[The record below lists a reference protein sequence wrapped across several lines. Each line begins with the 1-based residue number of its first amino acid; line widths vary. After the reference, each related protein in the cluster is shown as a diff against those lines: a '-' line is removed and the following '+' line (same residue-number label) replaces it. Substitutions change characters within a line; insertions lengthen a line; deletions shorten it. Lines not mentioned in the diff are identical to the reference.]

1 VNAANTEPI
10 KNGGPESDKHS
21 AAGHLVQEALAAE
34 LKGDND
40 RRDELLAQALTED
53 PNCRAARWQSGYV
66 EVDGKWITVAEA
78 AEKFAA
84 DANLAEYRRRRDQAA
99 SAGLFTRGSSDT
111 AGGGTSV
118 GATVARGSSAEIH
131 RGNVLSLSGLAAEA
145 ELARWCRTKTLS
157 DEERAHWTQV
167 LLDDPSNAEAESR
180 LGMKVFMGHL
190 TTFAQIDAAK
200 KQHAVE
206 EKQLSDWK
214 ATVSRWRKMLD
225 AGSETERA
233 QAADEMAQRSVPA
246 MIPALEWAVFS
257 DAPNPKAKSD
267 SATRFQREA
276 MSLLGHLS
284 EQRASYSLAGYSV
297 LAPQAELR
305 KLAAAQLKSRPLHD
319 WVPLL
324 LVGLANPIQFDYA
337 MAFDPTIGVAV
348 YHAAASQDAADAVHK
363 IDYSSSASGLR
374 PGMNGTRN
382 VGDHQTTS
390 IDYTGKNPTTTQN
403 IHWDIANVHITTGP
417 QDLRQVP
424 GAAALAR
431 QSRNLVVSLT
441 NENERIRQTN
451 ERINYVLEQVA
462 PPPKAPLTGA
472 ANDAVVAK
480 TDSVAKAPASSDP
493 VADDGQSDESD
504 VIPGAPKADSPP
516 ATPSTANYWW
526 NWWADYNE
534 SHASSKP
541 VLSESYSDNYDLR
554 NQDQVTT
561 TYANG
566 SQTNVYN
573 LPPPPPPLPRGWH
586 YDIPGTNVHCFAA
599 GTPVVTA
606 TGPVAIERVQ
616 IGDRVLS
623 QDPTTGELAFKPVL
637 ATSKNPPVKLLRVST
652 PRGDVRLTLGHPF
665 WIEGKG
671 WRMAKELAVGDK
683 IHGLGGAVGVT
694 RIEKAP
700 DDPVYNLG
708 VADFGTF
715 FIGDAQLLVH
725 DASIR
730 LPTRMLV
737 PGYAAA
743 GNEVAGLRPQKSL
756 LDHLE
761 FSIMADGKVFP

>member
-1 VNAANTEPI
+1 
-10 KNGGPESDKHS
+10 
-21 AAGHLVQEALAAE
+21 
-34 LKGDND
+34 
-40 RRDELLAQALTED
+40 
-53 PNCRAARWQSGYV
+53 
-66 EVDGKWITVAEA
+66 
-78 AEKFAA
+78 
-84 DANLAEYRRRRDQAA
+84 
-99 SAGLFTRGSSDT
+99 
-111 AGGGTSV
+111 
-118 GATVARGSSAEIH
+118 
-131 RGNVLSLSGLAAEA
+131 
-145 ELARWCRTKTLS
+145 
-157 DEERAHWTQV
+157 V
-167 LLDDPSNAEAESR
+167 LLDVPSNAEAESR

-190 TTFAQIDAAK
+190 MTFAQIDAAK

-206 EKQLSDWK
+206 ETQLSDWK

-233 QAADEMAQRSVPA
+233 QAADEMAKPA
-246 MIPALEWAVFS
+246 DSAVIPALEWAVLS
-257 DAPNPKAKSD
+257 DAPNSKAKSD

-276 MSLLGHLS
+276 IALLGHLS
-284 EQRASYSLAGYSV
+284 EQRATYSLAGYSV

-305 KLAAAQLKSRPLHD
+305 KLATAQLKARPLHD

-348 YHAAASQDAADAVHK
+348 YHAAASQETADAVHK
-363 IDYSSSASGLR
+363 IDYSSSSSGLR
-374 PGMNGTRN
+374 SGINGTRS

-403 IHWDIANVHITTGP
+403 VHWDVANVHITPGP
-417 QDLRQVP
+417 QDWRQVA
-424 GAAALAR
+424 GATALAR
-431 QSRNLVVSLT
+431 QSRNLEVSLT
-441 NENERIRQTN
+441 NQNERIRQTN

-462 PPPKAPLTGA
+462 PPPKAPLQDA
-472 ANDAVVAK
+472 ANDSVLAK
-480 TDSVAKAPASSDP
+480 ADSAPKAPASSDP
-493 VADDGQSDESD
+493 ASDDAQSDESD
-504 VIPGAPKADSPP
+504 VIPGAPKSDPPP
-516 ATPSTANYWW
+516 ASSSSANYWW

-541 VLSESYSDNYDLR
+541 RLSESYSNSYDLR
-554 NQDQVTT
+554 NRDQVTT
-561 TYANG
+561 TYTKT

-573 LPPPPPPLPRGWH
+573 LPPPPPPLPPGWH
-586 YDIPGTNVHCFAA
+586 YDIPGTNIHCFAA

-637 ATSKNPPVKLLRVST
+637 ATSKNPPVKLLRVGT
-652 PRGDVRLTLGHPF
+652 LRGDVRLTLGHPF

-683 IHGLGGAVGVT
+683 VHGLSGAVAIT
-694 RIEKAP
+694 RIEKAS

-725 DASIR
+725 DSSIR

-743 GNEVAGLRPQKSL
+743 GK
-756 LDHLE
+756 
-761 FSIMADGKVFP
+761 